1 MLGKT
6 VAVTMNGPGNLF
18 WAANDRGYIESF
30 KIDGATGKLQVS
42 FCSQCKNRTVVTRT
56 ELNSRNNFQLRILIY
71 CSK

>member
-1 MLGKT
+1 MIICALSSGVLQIWNISTGKFNPDCGAKMLGKT

-42 FCSQCKNRTVVTRT
+42 F
-56 ELNSRNNFQLRILIY
+56 
-71 CSK
+71 